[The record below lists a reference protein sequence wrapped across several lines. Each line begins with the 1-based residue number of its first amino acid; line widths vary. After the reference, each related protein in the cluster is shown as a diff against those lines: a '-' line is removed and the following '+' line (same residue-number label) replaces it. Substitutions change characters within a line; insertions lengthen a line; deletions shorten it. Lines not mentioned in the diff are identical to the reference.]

1 MYIRRGQVA
10 HNRHRQTE
18 HSGKNTGSMSLELKT
33 MHGSKLELGGQRSGK
48 VGEISI
54 TQTPEVAKC

>member
-10 HNRHRQTE
+10 HNRHRQTK
-18 HSGKNTGSMSLELKT
+18 HSGENTGSMSLELKT
-33 MHGSKLELGGQRSGK
+33 MHGGKLELGGQRSGK